1 MKKIPSVGS
10 RIQVLRGNARKTSG
24 GLTKADLMMNKNG
37 RVVSRSKHNS
47 AKKEMRLLKYGYAT
61 KKGKF
66 GFVKVGSKKRN
77 GSKKRK
83 GSRKMRG
90 GGGGMYSLSPAGIS
104 LPEGG
109 NADVTNGGAGEVS
122 WQGHGSSA
130 WSGDSGPAGGQAGG
144 KSRRKYRKSRR

>member
-37 RVVSRSKHNS
+37 RVVSRTKHNS

-90 GGGGMYSLSPAGIS
+90 GGMYSLSPAGIS
-104 LPEGG
+104 QPEGG
-109 NADVTNGGAGEVS
+109 NADVTNGGVGDVP

-130 WSGDSGPAGGQAGG
+130 WSGDSGPASGQAGG
-144 KSRRKYRKSRR
+144 KSRKSRKSRR